1 MSSAAPV
8 DLPLPPFALNDAL
21 LFVTTVAS
29 GSFTAAAERH
39 GVTPSGVSRAVTRL
53 ERTLGVRLLVRT
65 TRRLRLTEEGE
76 LFYESC
82 RDGIGL
88 MANAAD
94 LASESSSSLRGH
106 LRVGL
111 LSIVGTHFVVPMLPN
126 LLTLHPHLSVQLV
139 RIISVDDFFSRQ
151 VDCALLP
158 GDVVGATLAGRELRP
173 GRLVL
178 VASPD
183 YLARH
188 GTPEQPSDLQQHR
201 CITLMQH
208 DGQEQ
213 PWLFKSGDGSDEV
226 RSVRVRG
233 AIRTD
238 DMEQVMAAAI
248 AGLGIAWVPHLPL
261 QPAIADGRM
270 VVLMPQLETSGV
282 ALWVVYPARRAL
294 PRRVR
299 AFVDFLLAPPLDPR
313 RGGRTA
319 PRLLT

>member
-1 MSSAAPV
+1 MPSAAQL
-8 DLPLPPFALNDAL
+8 DLPVPPFALNDAL

-76 LFYESC
+76 LFYENC

-106 LRVGL
+106 LRIGL

-139 RIISVDDFFSRQ
+139 RITSVDDFFSRQ

-188 GTPEQPSDLQQHR
+188 GKPEQPSDLQQHR
-201 CITLMQH
+201 CITLVQH

-261 QPAIADGRM
+261 QPAITDGRM
-270 VVLMPQLETSGV
+270 VVLMPELETSGV

>member
-1 MSSAAPV
+1 MPPSSAS
-8 DLPLPPFALNDAL
+8 DLSIPPFALNDAL
-21 LFVTTVAS
+21 LFVNTVAS

-39 GVTPSGVSRAVTRL
+39 GITPSGASRAVTRL

-76 LFYESC
+76 LFYENC

-88 MANAAD
+88 MASAAD
-94 LASESSSSLRGH
+94 LASESSSSLKGH

-126 LLTLHPHLSVQLV
+126 LLKLHPQLSVQLV
-139 RIISVDDFFSRQ
+139 RVTSVDDFYSRQ

-158 GDVVGATLAGRELRP
+158 GDAMGATLAGRELRP
-173 GRLVL
+173 GRMVV

-183 YLARH
+183 YISRF
-188 GTPEQPSDLQQHR
+188 GRPDQPSDLQHHH
-201 CITLMQH
+201 CITLVLH

-213 PWLFKSGDGSDEV
+213 PWLFKPEDGREEPL
-226 RSVRVRG
+226 SVRVRG
-233 AIRTD
+233 RIRTD

-248 AGLGIAWVPHLPL
+248 AGLGIARVPHLPL
-261 QPAIADGRM
+261 QPAIAANRL
-270 VVLMPQLETSGV
+270 VVLMPERETAGI
-282 ALWVVYPARRAL
+282 ALWIVYPARRAL

-299 AFVDFLLAPPLDPR
+299 VFVDFLLAPPLDPR
-313 RGGRTA
+313 LGGTTP
-319 PRLLT
+319 PRLLA

>member
-1 MSSAAPV
+1 MSSASI
-8 DLPLPPFALNDAL
+8 DLPVPPFALNDAL

-39 GVTPSGVSRAVTRL
+39 GITPSGVSRAVSRL

-65 TRRLRLTEEGE
+65 TRRLRLSEEGE
-76 LFYESC
+76 LFYENC
-82 RDGIGL
+82 RDGIGM

-94 LASESSSSLRGH
+94 LASESSSSLNGH
-106 LRVGL
+106 LRIGL

-139 RIISVDDFFSRQ
+139 RITSVEDFFSRQ

-173 GRLVL
+173 GRIAL

-188 GTPEQPSDLQQHR
+188 GKPEKPSDLQRHR
-201 CITLMQH
+201 CITLVQH

-213 PWLFKSGDGSDEV
+213 PWFFRSDDAGDEP

-233 AIRTD
+233 VIRTD
-238 DMEQVMAAAI
+238 DLEQVMAAAV

-270 VVLMPQLETSGV
+270 VVLMPELETTGV
-282 ALWVVYPARRAL
+282 ALWVVYPARRVL

-313 RGGRTA
+313 QGGRTA